1 MRKAIRHSPLSELS
15 RPFTVARLSADGETF
30 QFEAN
35 DDERAALARRFEL
48 IALPSLKAE
57 GRIIPSDHGH
67 RARVEGIVRAEV
79 VQPCVVTLEPV
90 PARVEDSFVRTYTSS
105 PRGAEREAVVDL
117 DSDDPPELMV
127 GGVID
132 VGEAVA
138 ETLGLALDPYPRVP
152 GAELA
157 APQWDDPDPP
167 QDVTKLA
174 ENEGESP
181 FRALKGLLK
190 KP

>member
-1 MRKAIRHSPLSELS
+1 MSDPTRYPPAPEFS
-15 RPFTVARLSADGETF
+15 RLFQVARVSTDGEAF

-35 DDERAALARRFEL
+35 DAERAALARRFEL
-48 IALPSLKAE
+48 IDLPSLKAE
-57 GRIIPSDHGH
+57 GRIIPSDHGR
-67 RARVEGIVRAEV
+67 RAKVAGVVRAQV
-79 VQPCVVTLEPV
+79 VQACVVTLEPV
-90 PARVEDSFVRTYTSS
+90 PAMVEDSFVRSYTSS
-105 PRGAEREAVVDL
+105 PTDSEREAVVDL

-127 GGVID
+127 GGAVD

-138 ETLGLALDPYPRVP
+138 ETLGLALDPYPRAP

-157 APQWDDPDPP
+157 VSSQEDVEITPN
-167 QDVTKLA
+167 VTKLA
-174 ENEGESP
+174 ENERKSP

>member
-1 MRKAIRHSPLSELS
+1 MNEAIRHPPPEFS
-15 RPFTVARLSADGETF
+15 RPFTAARIAADGEAF

-48 IALPSLKAE
+48 VYLPSLKAE
-57 GRIIPSDHGH
+57 GRIVASDHG
-67 RARVEGIVRAEV
+67 RRVRVEGTLRAEV
-79 VQPCVVTLEPV
+79 VQSCVVTLEPV
-90 PARVEDSFVRTYTSS
+90 PATVEDHFMRTYTSS
-105 PRGAEREAVVDL
+105 PADIEQETIVDI
-117 DSDDPPELMV
+117 DSDDPPDLIV
-127 GGVID
+127 GGIVD

-138 ETLGLALDPYPRVP
+138 EALGLALDPYPRVP

-157 APQWDDPDPP
+157 ISIEEDEPN
-167 QDVTKLA
+167 VTKRP

-190 KP
+190 KR

>member
-1 MRKAIRHSPLSELS
+1 MSDAIRLPPPPELS
-15 RPFTVARLSADGETF
+15 RPFTVARISGDGETF

-35 DDERAALARRFEL
+35 GDERAALARRFDL
-48 IALPSLKAE
+48 IALPSLTAE
-57 GRIIPSDHGH
+57 GRIIPSDHGR

-79 VQPCVVTLEPV
+79 VQSCVVTLEPV
-90 PARVEDSFVRTYTSS
+90 PATVEDSFVRTYTSLS
-105 PRGAEREAVVDL
+105 RDAEHETVVDL
-117 DSDDPPELMV
+117 DSDDPPELMAE
-127 GGVID
+127 GVID

-138 ETLGLALDPYPRVP
+138 ETLGLALDPYPRAP
-152 GAELA
+152 GAELT
-157 APQWDDPDPP
+157 PLQRDDQDTPE
-167 QDVTKLA
+167 DVTKLA